1 MDNNSQRL
9 LDYFFREYFQNNQ
22 YDIKKLIINKTTK
35 FKSNVCWKRNY
46 LAWQG
51 CIEIWRTMQR
61 VAFLFCW
68 WFAGALFGLLF
79 IFIGSIDI
87 AVGYSSIHTYL
98 NTCTW
103 SFFGAFWFFFLLGC
117 FLYFY
122 PIYRYIKMKEQYLPT
137 LISIFEKMQREG
149 YINPNIKDYP
159 HTIQV
164 IYYHGKWYKAKWD
177 NDYPFKH
184 YCIWFGFLALRYF
197 INEYDKLTFPLT
209 NENNSQTK

>member
-87 AVGYSSIHTYL
+87 AAGYSSIHTYL

-103 SFFGAFWFFFLLGC
+103 SFLVHFDSFFSLVAFYTLSYLS
-117 FLYFY
+117 LYQNE
-122 PIYRYIKMKEQYLPT
+122 RT
-137 LISIFEKMQREG
+137 IFT
-149 YINPNIKDYP
+149 YFDFNLWKDATWRI
-159 HTIQV
+159 H
-164 IYYHGKWYKAKWD
+164 
-177 NDYPFKH
+177 
-184 YCIWFGFLALRYF
+184 
-197 INEYDKLTFPLT
+197 
-209 NENNSQTK
+209 